1 MLSARGLSCVI
12 KLIGLDVKR
21 KSCLTTSVQALM
33 NCHGRRVVMVDTR
46 NSNHANENET
56 IMMGQSRIFNLP
68 RSGIVMTERQK
79 KGG

>member
-1 MLSARGLSCVI
+1 
-12 KLIGLDVKR
+12 
-21 KSCLTTSVQALM
+21 M